1 MGGNDLNNR
10 LLTPQ
15 QLAHRYVDIYK
26 DHAKVV
32 IFCSI
37 VYRDRPWF
45 MSKKQFRARADLY
58 NNSLRELAVSY
69 PHFLYWEDRRLERY
83 IVGSR
88 DGVHFTEH
96 CNLRFFF
103 SLKLAVKQGL
113 SLLQTIDQGQSLFF
127 PRYIQF

>member
-15 QLAHRYVDIYK
+15 QLAHRYVHIYK
-26 DHAKVV
+26 DHAKFV

-37 VYRDRPWF
+37 VYRDQPWF

-58 NNSLRELAVSY
+58 KNSLRELAAVHS
-69 PHFLYWEDRRLERY
+69 HVLYWEHRRLERY

-96 CNLRFFF
+96 GNLRFFF

-127 PRYIQF
+127 PKYIQF